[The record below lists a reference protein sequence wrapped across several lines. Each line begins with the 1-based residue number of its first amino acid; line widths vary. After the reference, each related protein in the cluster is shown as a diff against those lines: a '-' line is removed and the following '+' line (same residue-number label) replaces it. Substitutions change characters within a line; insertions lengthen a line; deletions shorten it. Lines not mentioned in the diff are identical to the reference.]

1 MVATRFFVSG
11 QVQGVFFRSSARAEA
26 ERLGL
31 LGWALNLDDGRVEAL
46 AMGSAS
52 EIIELAMWLEH
63 GPPGG
68 LLGPRPRTPVG
79 RLEWRAAG
87 ARGCSPRAA
96 AGSDVCVRRL
106 LRLGAR

>member
-31 LGWALNLDDGRVEAL
+31 LGWALNLDDGRVEVL

-63 GPPGG
+63 GPPG
-68 LLGPRPRTPVG
+68 
-79 RLEWRAAG
+79 
-87 ARGCSPRAA
+87 ARVDSIESELADADKYEDLQGFRCS
-96 AGSDVCVRRL
+96 
-106 LRLGAR
+106 

>member
-31 LGWALNLDDGRVEAL
+31 LGWALNLDDGRVEVL
-46 AMGSAS
+46 AMGCAS

-63 GPPGG
+63 GPPG
-68 LLGPRPRTPVG
+68 
-79 RLEWRAAG
+79 
-87 ARGCSPRAA
+87 ARVDSIESELVDADNYEDLQGFRC
-96 AGSDVCVRRL
+96 G
-106 LRLGAR
+106 